1 MAISFREYPWYLQ
14 ALVFF
19 ALALLIIG
27 AGDCVPMFP
36 VAAMRSTLQQHHTQ
50 ETDLNQ

>member
-19 ALALLIIG
+19 ALALLIILD
-27 AGDCVPMFP
+27 AVLANSHRFIH
-36 VAAMRSTLQQHHTQ
+36 AAMPVEAGLV
-50 ETDLNQ
+50 EIP